1 MVLPGAGSSAEFV
14 RRAFARPL
22 REAGYALVAPAPVP
36 GPDLV
41 AASFRALDAA
51 AAEYGPRLRLVGGV
65 SLGAHTAVRWT
76 AARCTAARTASA
88 AGAASPSRGTAPRTA
103 PPARAGGAAS
113 PASGI
118 AARTSPATRA
128 AGAASPA
135 SGTGPHAA
143 SAAARATGAPARAGA
158 DRATPVPAAPP
169 ACPELDG
176 LVLAL
181 PAWTGA
187 PGAVAAATAASADLV
202 ERLGTAAALAA
213 AGTAVGWVAAELAA
227 AWPAYGDGLAASL
240 RAAAAAPGPTLAEL
254 AALPVPAGLVT
265 FADDPLHPAA
275 VAHEWAAA
283 MPGAAVRELPL
294 VAPAADRS
302 VLATTALA
310 ALAAARSG

>member
-22 REAGYALVAPAPVP
+22 REAGYALVAPAPAP

-76 AARCTAARTASA
+76 AARCTAARAASPACGSTPRASAAVRASPA
-88 AGAASPSRGTAPRTA
+88 AGAASAA
-103 PPARAGGAAS
+103 PPAR
-113 PASGI
+113 
-118 AARTSPATRA
+118 
-128 AGAASPA
+128 
-135 SGTGPHAA
+135 GTGPEAA
-143 SAAARATGAPARAGA
+143 SAAAPATAAPDPTGA
-158 DRATPVPAAPP
+158 DRPAAAPAAPP
-169 ACPELDG
+169 ACPIELDG

-202 ERLGTAAALAA
+202 GRLGTAGALAA

-240 RAAAAAPGPTLAEL
+240 RAAAAGPGPTLAEL

-283 MPGAAVRELPL
+283 IPRAAVRELPL
-294 VAPAADRS
+294 VAPATGRS
-302 VLATTALA
+302 VIAATALA
-310 ALAAARSG
+310 ALAAARAG

>member
-1 MVLPGAGSSAEFV
+1 VDQVAVVLPGAGSSAEFV

-76 AARCTAARTASA
+76 VARCTAARAASA
-88 AGAASPSRGTAPRTA
+88 ASAAS
-103 PPARAGGAAS
+103 AGGAA
-113 PASGI
+113 P
-118 AARTSPATRA
+118 
-128 AGAASPA
+128 PA

-143 SAAARATGAPARAGA
+143 SAAAHAAPAR
-158 DRATPVPAAPP
+158 TPVDRPAAAPAAPP
-169 ACPELDG
+169 ACPGLDG

-227 AWPAYGDGLAASL
+227 AWPAYGDGLAAGL

-254 AALPVPAGLVT
+254 AALPMPAGLVT
-265 FADDPLHPAA
+265 FAGDPLHPAA

-283 MPGAAVRELPL
+283 MPRAAVRELPL
-294 VAPAADRS
+294 VAPAAGRS

>member
-36 GPDLV
+36 GSDLV

-76 AARCTAARTASA
+76 AARCTSA
-88 AGAASPSRGTAPRTA
+88 C
-103 PPARAGGAAS
+103 
-113 PASGI
+113 
-118 AARTSPATRA
+118 
-128 AGAASPA
+128 
-135 SGTGPHAA
+135 GTGPHAA
-143 SAAARATGAPARAGA
+143 SATAAPDRTGA
-158 DRATPVPAAPP
+158 DRPAAAPAAPP
-169 ACPELDG
+169 ACPIELDG

-275 VAHEWAAA
+275 VAQEWAAA
-283 MPGAAVRELPL
+283 IPRAAVRELPL
-294 VAPAADRS
+294 VAPATGRS
-302 VLATTALA
+302 VLAATALG
-310 ALAAARSG
+310 ALTAARAG